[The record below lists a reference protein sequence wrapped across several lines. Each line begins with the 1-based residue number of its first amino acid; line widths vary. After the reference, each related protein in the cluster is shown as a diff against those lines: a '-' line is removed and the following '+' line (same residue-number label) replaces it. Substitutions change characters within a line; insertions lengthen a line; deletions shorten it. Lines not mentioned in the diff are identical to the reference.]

1 MIVPSADALAFS
13 KMLKNSRLEI
23 FNYCGHIPM
32 AERPVRFN
40 RLVEEF
46 LAE

>member
-1 MIVPSADALAFS
+1 MIVPSADALAYAE
-13 KMLKNSRLEI
+13 MLQNSRLEI

-40 RLVEEF
+40 RLVERF